1 MNGYYS
7 DDEIKLLGFKFIGK
21 NNKISNKSCFYNTKN
36 IYIGNNCRIDD
47 NCIISAS
54 SKGIYIGNFVH
65 LSNNVTLSGN
75 AFIKL
80 DDYSGLSSKVSV
92 FGSTDDYS
100 GKFMTNPCVGSF
112 NSNLINVK
120 SEDIIIG
127 KHVIIGCNSVILPG
141 CSIVDGVSIGA
152 LSLVNRQIFKEGIYQ
167 GNPINFI
174 QKKDN
179 NYKLL
184 EEKYFNIDL
193 KKDNS
198 ENDNLFNKN
207 LELPNIN
214 EKNFNNIN
222 IDMYNIL
229 SEYINGLNNLK
240 DYNILISSLGIDSLS
255 FLQIQSIIYKKYNIL
270 INNDI
275 SLINMLKIGNDLV
288 NDIAMGSNINK
299 NIDEELIKKKSNN
312 SVINDISITSNFS
325 NDINNIQIIGIG
337 HALPSKI
344 IENSFYEKFLDT
356 TDEWIKVRTGINQKY
371 ILDENETMEELI
383 IKASQQALNEI
394 NLNPKELDLIILAS
408 STPEDLFGDASKIA
422 FKIGAENAFGFD
434 IRNACNGFLTS
445 VISGENFLLN
455 NKNRFNTALII
466 GADCLSRHV
475 NWSDRKSCIL
485 FGDGVGCVILKKT
498 VSNNNS
504 GILSSFLKTNGEKN
518 TILNINSK
526 STNSCKNNVNLIN
539 NNYENLTIDG
549 IEVYKFVI
557 ENLPKYIIN
566 FLKTEK
572 KEISE
577 IKYFVLHQA
586 NYRIIEEISKKLNI
600 PENKFLYNINNVGNT
615 SAASIPILL
624 SETYQNNKLNK
635 NDLLLLCSFGAG
647 MSFNLMLLNWTIEN
661 KLNDNK
667 IALVTGG
674 SKGIG
679 RSIAIKLKNKGY
691 KTIICSRHNCI
702 NIPENIDH
710 YICDISKLENIKEL
724 YNKILSKYGRLD
736 ILVNNA
742 GIEGNEKFFIDST
755 TDDIENIININL
767 VGTLNITK
775 IMIDLLKKSNG
786 KIINISSIASANSIT
801 NCFRRTLYSLT
812 KGSLGVFTRGLAGEL
827 KDICDVYSINP
838 PFVDTELLERI
849 SNKNKINKDL
859 MNYNGL
865 VTNIKNI
872 ISPDEISN
880 IIYLLIDGKTRYI
893 SGDEILIIDG
903 NKTSYMKYLYENIC
917 DNTNKKIEI
926 TDIEDYSINNL
937 YFFQG
942 QGLKPILNI
951 DEIKKFIESN
961 NYDELLEKTININF
975 ETLFL
980 NYNNEPNNTFY
991 QQLLVY
997 ICSYILFII
1006 EKENDNN
1013 NNFFTNLKYFVGYS
1027 LGEITALTC
1036 SQNITFEEGLKIVY
1050 KRANHMHLISERIN
1064 TSMISVKGI
1073 SIEDIQLN
1081 LTNNIFVCINL
1092 TKNTNII
1099 GGDKEEL
1106 LIFKEKMKNKNV
1118 IINDLLVEGS
1128 YHTEYYK
1135 DVEKELDKTLSNIN
1149 FKKNNKVV
1157 FSNYKSII
1165 YDEFNF
1171 NFLIKNQV
1179 FNKVDW
1185 LKTMNILKN
1194 ENISNAKEI
1203 NFTNSYLLN
1212 IYENC

>member
-1 MNGYYS
+1 MDGYYS

-141 CSIVDGVSIGA
+141 CSIADGVSIGA
-152 LSLVNRQIFKEGIYQ
+152 LSLVNRKIFKEGIYQ

-184 EEKYFNIDL
+184 EEKYFNNDL
-193 KKDNS
+193 NNDNSENDNS

-207 LELPNIN
+207 LGLPNIN
-214 EKNFNNIN
+214 
-222 IDMYNIL
+222 IDIYSIL

-240 DYNILISSLGIDSLS
+240 DYNILISSLGVDSLS

-270 INNDI
+270 IDNDI
-275 SLINMLKIGNDLV
+275 SLINILKIGNDLV
-288 NDIAMGSNINK
+288 NNIEIDSNINK
-299 NIDEELIKKKSNN
+299 NMDEELIKKKSNN
-312 SVINDISITSNFS
+312 SLINDISITSNFS
-325 NDINNIQIIGIG
+325 NDINNIKIIGIG
-337 HALPSKI
+337 HALPSKKV
-344 IENSFYEKFLDT
+344 ENSFYEKFLDT
-356 TDEWIKVRTGINQKY
+356 TDEWIKVRTGISQKY

-383 IKASQQALNEI
+383 IKASLQALNEI

-445 VISGENFLLN
+445 VVTGENFLLN

-504 GILSSFLKTNGEKN
+504 GILSSFLKTSGEKN

-526 STNSCKNNVNLIN
+526 SLNILKNNVNLIN
-539 NNYENLTIDG
+539 NNYDNLTIDG
-549 IEVYKFVI
+549 INVYKFVI
-557 ENLPKYIIN
+557 DNLPNYIIN

-600 PENKFLYNINNVGNT
+600 PKNKFLYNINNVGNT

-647 MSFNLMLLNWTIEN
+647 MSSSLMLLNWTMEN

-667 IALVTGG
+667 IALITGG
-674 SKGIG
+674 TKGIG
-679 RSIAIKLKNKGY
+679 RSIAINLKNKGY
-691 KTIICSRHNCI
+691 KTIICSRNKCN

-724 YNKILSKYGRLD
+724 YNKIFNKYRRLD

-742 GIEGNEKFFIDST
+742 GIEGNEKLFIDST
-755 TDDIENIININL
+755 TEDIEDIININL

-786 KIINISSIASANSIT
+786 KIINISSIACANSIS

-812 KGSLGVFTRGLAGEL
+812 KSSLGVFTRGLAGEL

-838 PFVDTELLERI
+838 PFVDTDLLERI
-849 SNKNKINKDL
+849 SNNNKINKDL
-859 MNYNGL
+859 MNYNGI
-865 VTNIKNI
+865 VTNIKKIVN
-872 ISPDEISN
+872 PNEISN
-880 IIYLLIDGKTRYI
+880 IVYLLIEGKTRYS
-893 SGDEILIIDG
+893 SGDEILILDG
-903 NKTSYMKYLYENIC
+903 NKTSYMKYLYEHISEK
-917 DNTNKKIEI
+917 TNKKIEI
-926 TDIEDYSINNL
+926 TDIESYSINNL

-942 QGLKPILNI
+942 QGLKLSLNME
-951 DEIKKFIESN
+951 EIKKHIELN
-961 NYDELLEKTININF
+961 NYDELLEKTINLNF
-975 ETLFL
+975 QTLFL
-980 NYNNEPNNTFY
+980 NYINEPQNTFY
-991 QQLLVY
+991 QQLLIY
-997 ICSYILFII
+997 ICSYILFNI
-1006 EKENDNN
+1006 ENENNLD
-1013 NNFFTNLKYFVGYS
+1013 FFNDIKYFVGYS

-1036 SQNITFEEGLKIVY
+1036 SQNITFEDGLKIVY
-1050 KRANHMHLISERIN
+1050 TRASSMHLISNKIN
-1064 TSMISVKGI
+1064 TSMIYVKGL
-1073 SIEDIQLN
+1073 SIEEIKLY
-1081 LTNNIFVCINL
+1081 LSTKIFVCINL
-1092 TKNTNII
+1092 SKNSYII

-1106 LIFKEKMKNKNV
+1106 AIFKEKIKNQKN
-1118 IINDLLVEGS
+1118 IIKDLLVEGS

-1135 DVEKELDKTLSNIN
+1135 DVEKELDITLNNIN
-1149 FKKNNKVV
+1149 FIKNNKIVY
-1157 FSNYKSII
+1157 SNYKSNI
-1165 YDEFNF
+1165 YNELNYKL
-1171 NFLIKNQV
+1171 LIKNQV
-1179 FNKVDW
+1179 FNQVDW
-1185 LKTMNILKN
+1185 SNIMDILKN
-1194 ENISNAKEI
+1194 ENISNIKEI
-1203 NFTNSYLLN
+1203 NVANSYLLN
-1212 IYENC
+1212 IYENS